1 MNVFYKKIKNSV
13 CMYLFSLFRLNALVV
28 ILART
33 IHQDDYNFLLFIY
46 YLFFLIFGQVNPWIG
61 IVKLVKLH
69 CWRDN
74 LLQDELLWGAAWL
87 YRASKESNYWNYV
100 VENIHNLENTVVKNI
115 NGFSY
120 RGGSYAEF
128 GWDTKHAGISILV
141 SNVRT
146 YLHAL

>member
-1 MNVFYKKIKNSV
+1 M
-13 CMYLFSLFRLNALVV
+13 
-28 ILART
+28 
-33 IHQDDYNFLLFIY
+33 
-46 YLFFLIFGQVNPWIG
+46 
-61 IVKLVKLH
+61 
-69 CWRDN
+69 
-74 LLQDELLWGAAWL
+74 LWGAAWL